1 MLGLKN
7 QYKIICLLQQYGI
20 VKKKTLVSLYDG
32 ILCDK

>member
-20 VKKKTLVSLYDG
+20 VKKKNTSKF
-32 ILCDK
+32 I